1 MKEQYIHIDEYGNKR
16 YYKDRKM
23 TILHRLGGGPAVEY
37 ADGGKAWYVD
47 GQLHR
52 LDGRPAIEGAKGYKL
67 WYVNGRLHRLD
78 GPAVQYTNGHKAWY
92 VDGQRLSEEQ
102 FNALTAPALELTLE
116 DVAAKF
122 GVDVNKVKIKK

>member
-1 MKEQYIHIDEYGNKR
+1 MNEQYIHIDEYGKI

-23 TILHRLGGGPAVEY
+23 TIRHRLDGPAIEG
-37 ADGGKAWYVD
+37 AEGGKAWYVN
-47 GQLHR
+47 GQR
-52 LDGRPAIEGAKGYKL
+52 
-67 WYVNGRLHRLD
+67 HRLD
-78 GPAVQYTNGHKAWY
+78 GPAVEGADGGKAWY